1 MRKERR
7 TIGLN
12 RTILLILGTLTLA
25 LGAAMLLPYVAPGLG
40 WSLVDLPSAVGAW
53 AWWPVAAIAAGLL
66 LVVLAIL
73 WLRALAP
80 GERIARLALPSE
92 AEWARLSVDP
102 GAAVRA
108 ANDTLGRH
116 HDVRASRL
124 SVLHR
129 KGRVEVGGVVV
140 LRADGDVGAAT
151 ADVLETIS
159 DLGVALEVTEI
170 PSRVRIAVKR

>member
-1 MRKERR
+1 MRRERR

-12 RTILLILGTLTLA
+12 RTVLLVLGLLTLA
-25 LGAAMLLPYVAPGLG
+25 LGVAVLLPYVAPGLG
-40 WSLVDLPSAVGAW
+40 WSLADLPPAVGAW
-53 AWWPVAAIAAGLL
+53 AWWPVAAIAGGLL

-80 GERIARLALPSE
+80 GERIARLGLPSD

-108 ANDTLGRH
+108 ANDVLGRH
-116 HDVRASRL
+116 HDVRSSRL
-124 SVLHR
+124 SLLHR
-129 KGRVEVGGVVV
+129 GGRVEVGGVVV

-151 ADVLETIS
+151 TDVLDTIA
-159 DLGVALEVTEI
+159 DLGVALEITEV
-170 PSRVRIAVKR
+170 PSRVRIALKR